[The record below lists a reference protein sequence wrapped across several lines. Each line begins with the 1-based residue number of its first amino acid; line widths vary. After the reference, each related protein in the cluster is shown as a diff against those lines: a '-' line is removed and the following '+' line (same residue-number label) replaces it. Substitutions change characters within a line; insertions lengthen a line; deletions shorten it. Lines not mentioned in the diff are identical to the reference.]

1 MNDKQISALIK
12 ETVESSIRNFFE
24 GKTVEVQHVLDK
36 IFPKERRIRS
46 LIGGLETSLGERL
59 WEPLAKAF
67 AQNNAFEVLDES
79 KFNKELIPQDIPEPL
94 LGCLSKWKRSR
105 DAEKNLSLDGY
116 IKELRNLIKKTDRSA
131 IKYGKASKGEGLD
144 IWLKKDGKEF
154 LYDIKT
160 NQINAGSGPKF
171 NENIMKWYLYRLIH
185 DPTLDISCKIAF
197 PFNPH
202 KGDFWKK
209 EGGKAS
215 PLIPSVDAVVGD
227 EFWGSL
233 LGKQNAW
240 QLIEKTFEEL
250 GKEKFGEQFKDI
262 FDQV

>member
-1 MNDKQISALIK
+1 MNDAQISDLIK

-67 AQNNAFEVLDES
+67 AKNNGFEILDES
-79 KFNKELIPQDIPEPL
+79 KFNKELIPQNIPQPL
-94 LGCLSKWKRSR
+94 LDCLSKWKRSR
-105 DAEKNLSLDGY
+105 DLGKNLPLDGY
-116 IKELRNLIKKTDRSA
+116 LDEIKNILKTTDRSK
-131 IKYGKASKGEGLD
+131 INYGKASKGEGLD
-144 IWLKKDGKEF
+144 IWLRKNGQEY

-185 DPTLDISCKIAF
+185 DPKLELSCKIAF

-202 KGDFWKK
+202 KGDFWRK
-209 EGGKAS
+209 EAGKAS

-227 EFWGSL
+227 EFWGAL
-233 LGKQNAW
+233 LGKKGAW
-240 QLIEKTFEEL
+240 QLIEKTFENL
-250 GKEKFGEQFKDI
+250 GKENFGDQFKDI
-262 FDQV
+262 FEQV